1 MTVQNTRLGMLLMI
15 ATVFVFAVQ
24 DGFSRYLGGRYSV
37 LMIVM
42 VRYWVFAAFVI
53 AQASMKGGGIRNAV
67 RTRHPWLQIARS
79 VLLISEICIMV
90 LAYTRIGLINT
101 HAIFAV
107 CPLLVAGLAMPILGE
122 KVGWRRWTAIII
134 GMVGVAIILQPDGGV
149 FALDSFLPLISAF
162 MFALY
167 SLLTRLATR
176 DEPAFIS
183 FFWSGIIGCVLMTII
198 GLPYL
203 TLMPAFDLA
212 MIAVYSFLALF
223 GHYLLIRSYS
233 IAEASALQP
242 FAYLQIVF
250 VTGIAMLVFDE
261 VLRANVIIGG
271 SIVILA
277 GLFTVIRSRQ
287 KNQGKALR
295 VSQR

>member
-1 MTVQNTRLGMLLMI
+1 MTVQNTRLGIWLMV

-24 DGFSRYLGGRYSV
+24 DGFSRYLAGGYSV
-37 LMIVM
+37 FMVVMI
-42 VRYWVFAAFVI
+42 RYWVFAAFVT
-53 AQASMKGGGIRNAV
+53 AQALTKPGGLRQTV

-79 VLLISEICIMV
+79 VLLIAEICVMV
-90 LAYTRIGLINT
+90 YAYVRIGLINT

-107 CPLLVAGLAMPILGE
+107 CPLLVAGLAVPVLGE
-122 KVGWRRWTAIII
+122 KVGWRRWTAIIF

-149 FALDSFLPLISAF
+149 FSLDSLLPLIGAF
-162 MFALY
+162 LFALY

-183 FFWSGIIGCVLMTII
+183 FFWSGVIGCVLMTVI
-198 GLPYL
+198 GLPHL
-203 TLMPAFDLA
+203 TAMPPFDMLMIVTYSSLA
-212 MIAVYSFLALF
+212 IL

-233 IAEASALQP
+233 MAEASALQP

-250 VTGIAMLVFDE
+250 VTVIAMLVFDE
-261 VLRANVIIGG
+261 TLRANVIIGG
-271 SIVILA
+271 AIVILA

>member
-1 MTVQNTRLGMLLMI
+1 MTVQNTRLGVWLMI

-24 DGFSRYLGGRYSV
+24 DGFSRFLGGGYSV
-37 LMIVM
+37 YFIVM
-42 VRYWVFAAFVI
+42 VRYWFFAAFVI
-53 AQASMKGGGIRNAV
+53 AQALTKREGIRGAV
-67 RTRHPWLQIARS
+67 RTKHPWLHVARS
-79 VLLISEICIMV
+79 ALLVAEICVMI

-107 CPLLVAGLAMPILGE
+107 CPLLIAGLAIPILGE
-122 KVGWRRWTAIII
+122 KVGWRRWVAILV

-149 FALDSFLPLISAF
+149 FSLDSLLPLISAF

-183 FFWSGIIGCVLMTII
+183 FFWSGIIGAVLMTFV
-198 GLPYL
+198 GLPHF
-203 TLMPAFDLA
+203 TPMPVFDL
-212 MIAVYSFLALF
+212 MMLVIYSFLALF

-233 IAEASALQP
+233 MAEASALQP

-250 VTGIAMLVFDE
+250 VTAIAMLVFDE
-261 VLRANVIIGG
+261 VLRPNVILGG
-271 SIVILA
+271 GIVILA

-287 KNQGKALR
+287 KNQGKGLR

>member
-1 MTVQNTRLGMLLMI
+1 MTVQNTRLGIWLMV

-24 DGFSRYLGGRYSV
+24 DGFSRYLAGGYSV
-37 LMIVM
+37 FMVVMI
-42 VRYWVFAAFVI
+42 RYWVFAVFVT
-53 AQASMKGGGIRNAV
+53 AQALTKPGGLRQTV

-79 VLLISEICIMV
+79 VLLIAEICVMV
-90 LAYTRIGLINT
+90 YAYVRIGLINT

-107 CPLLVAGLAMPILGE
+107 CPLLVAGLAVPVLGE
-122 KVGWRRWTAIII
+122 KVGWRRWTAIIF

-149 FALDSFLPLISAF
+149 FSLDSLLPLIGAF
-162 MFALY
+162 LFALY

-183 FFWSGIIGCVLMTII
+183 FFWSGVIGCVLMTVI
-198 GLPYL
+198 GLPHL
-203 TLMPAFDLA
+203 TAMPPFDMLMIVTYSSLA
-212 MIAVYSFLALF
+212 IL

-233 IAEASALQP
+233 MAEASALQP

-250 VTGIAMLVFDE
+250 VTVIAMLVFDE
-261 VLRANVIIGG
+261 TLRANVIIGG
-271 SIVILA
+271 AIVILA

>member
-1 MTVQNTRLGMLLMI
+1 MTVQNTRLGIWLMI

-24 DGFSRYLGGRYSV
+24 DGFSRYLAAGYSV
-37 LMIVM
+37 FMVVMI
-42 VRYWVFAAFVI
+42 RYWVFAAFVTV
-53 AQASMKGGGIRNAV
+53 QALTKGGGFRHSV
-67 RTRHPWLQIARS
+67 RTRHPWLQLARS
-79 VLLISEICIMV
+79 VLLIAEICVMV
-90 LAYTRIGLINT
+90 YAYVKIGLINT

-107 CPLLVAGLAMPILGE
+107 CPLLVAGLAVPILGE
-122 KVGWRRWTAIII
+122 KVGWRRWMAIFI

-149 FALDSFLPLISAF
+149 FSLDSLLPLISAF

-183 FFWSGIIGCVLMTII
+183 FFWSGIIGCVLMTAI

-203 TLMPAFDLA
+203 TAMPPFDIL
-212 MIAVYSFLALF
+212 MIAAYSFLALL

-233 IAEASALQP
+233 VAEASALQP
-242 FAYLQIVF
+242 FAYFQVVF
-250 VTGIAMLVFDE
+250 VTVIAMLVFDE
-261 VLRANVIIGG
+261 VLRPNVIIGG
-271 SIVILA
+271 AIVILA

-287 KNQGKALR
+287 KNQGTALR

>member
-1 MTVQNTRLGMLLMI
+1 MTVQNTRLGIWLMI

-24 DGFSRYLGGRYSV
+24 DGFSRYLAGGYSV
-37 LMIVM
+37 FMVVMI
-42 VRYWVFAAFVI
+42 RYWVFAAFVTG
-53 AQASMKGGGIRNAV
+53 QAFFKEGGLRRAV
-67 RTRHPWLQIARS
+67 KTRHPWLQIARS
-79 VLLISEICIMV
+79 VLLIAEICVMV
-90 LAYTRIGLINT
+90 FAYVRIGLINT

-122 KVGWRRWTAIII
+122 KVGWRRWTAIIV

-149 FALDSFLPLISAF
+149 FSLDSLLPLISAF

-183 FFWSGIIGCVLMTII
+183 FFWSGIIGCVLMTAI

-203 TLMPAFDLA
+203 TAMPPFDVLMIVTYSLLA
-212 MIAVYSFLALF
+212 IL

-233 IAEASALQP
+233 VAEASALQP

-250 VTGIAMLVFDE
+250 VTIIAMFVFDE
-261 VLRANVIIGG
+261 ALRSNVIIGG
-271 SIVILA
+271 GIVIVA

-287 KNQGKALR
+287 KNQGTALR

>member
-24 DGFSRYLGGRYSV
+24 DGFSRYLAGGYSV

-42 VRYWVFAAFVI
+42 VRYWVFAAFVM
-53 AQASMKGGGIRNAV
+53 AQAVMTGGGLQNAV

-79 VLLISEICIMV
+79 VLLISEICVMV
-90 LAYTRIGLINT
+90 YAYNRIGLINT

-122 KVGWRRWTAIII
+122 KVGWRRWTAILI

-149 FALDSFLPLISAF
+149 FSLDSLLPLASAF

-176 DEPAFIS
+176 DESAFVS
-183 FFWSGIIGCVLMTII
+183 FFWSGIIGCVLMTIV

-203 TLMPAFDLA
+203 TAMVPFDLL
-212 MIAVYSFLALF
+212 MIGVYSFLALF

-233 IAEASALQP
+233 MAEASALQP

-250 VTGIAMLVFDE
+250 VTVIAMVVFGE
-261 VLRANVIIGG
+261 VLHMNVIIGG
-271 SIVILA
+271 GIVILA

-287 KNQGKALR
+287 KNQGKAMR

>member
-1 MTVQNTRLGMLLMI
+1 MTAQNTRLGIWLMI

-24 DGFSRYLGGRYSV
+24 DGFSRYLGGAYSV
-37 LMIVM
+37 FMVVMI
-42 VRYWVFAAFVI
+42 RYWVFAAFVTT
-53 AQASMKGGGIRNAV
+53 QALMKGGGFRNAV
-67 RTRHPWLQIARS
+67 RTRHPWLQLARS
-79 VLLISEICIMV
+79 VLLVTEICVMV

-122 KVGWRRWTAIII
+122 RVGWRRWTAIII
-134 GMVGVAIILQPDGGV
+134 GMAGVAIILQPDGGV
-149 FALDSFLPLISAF
+149 FALDSLLPLASAF

-176 DEPAFIS
+176 DEPAFVS

-203 TLMPAFDLA
+203 TAMPPFDLA
-212 MIAVYSFLALF
+212 MIGIYSFLALF

-233 IAEASALQP
+233 VAEASALQP

-250 VTGIAMLVFDE
+250 VTVIAMLVFDE
-261 VLRANVIIGG
+261 VLHINVIIGG
-271 SIVILA
+271 GIVVLA

>member
-1 MTVQNTRLGMLLMI
+1 MTVQNTRLGMMLMVL
-15 ATVFVFAVQ
+15 TVFVFAVQ
-24 DGFSRYLGGRYSV
+24 DGFSRYLAGGYSV
-37 LMIVM
+37 FMIVM
-42 VRYWVFAAFVI
+42 VRYWVFAGFVTV
-53 AQASMKGGGIRNAV
+53 QAVMTGNLRSVV

-79 VLLISEICIMV
+79 VLLITEICVMV
-90 LAYTRIGLINT
+90 YAYNRIGLINT

-122 KVGWRRWTAIII
+122 KVGWRRWVAIII
-134 GMVGVAIILQPDGGV
+134 GMVGVGIILQPDDGV
-149 FALDSFLPLISAF
+149 FSVDSLLPLASAF

-176 DEPAFIS
+176 DEPAFVS
-183 FFWSGIIGCVLMTII
+183 FFWSGIIGCVLMTVI

-203 TLMPAFDLA
+203 TAMPPFDLL
-212 MIAVYSFLALF
+212 MIGVYSFLALF

-233 IAEASALQP
+233 MAEASALQP

-250 VTGIAMLVFDE
+250 VTVIAIVVFDE
-261 VLRANVIIGG
+261 VLHMNVVIGG
-271 SIVILA
+271 GIVILA

-287 KNQGKALR
+287 KNQGKAMR

>member
-1 MTVQNTRLGMLLMI
+1 MTVQNTKLGMLLMI

-24 DGFSRYLGGRYSV
+24 DGFSRYLAGGYSV

-42 VRYWVFAAFVI
+42 VRYWVFAAFVMT
-53 AQASMKGGGIRNAV
+53 QAVMTEGGLRKAV

-79 VLLISEICIMV
+79 VLLISEICVMV
-90 LAYTRIGLINT
+90 FAYNRIGLINT

-122 KVGWRRWTAIII
+122 KVGWRRWTAIVI

-149 FALDSFLPLISAF
+149 FSLDILLPLASAF

-176 DEPAFIS
+176 DESAFIS
-183 FFWSGIIGCVLMTII
+183 FFWSGIIGCVLMTIV

-203 TLMPAFDLA
+203 TAMITFDLL
-212 MIAVYSFLALF
+212 MIGVYSFLALF

-233 IAEASALQP
+233 MAEASALQP

-250 VTGIAMLVFDE
+250 VTIIAMMVFDE
-261 VLRANVIIGG
+261 VLHLNVIIGG
-271 SIVILA
+271 GIVILA

-287 KNQGKALR
+287 KNQGKAMR

>member
-1 MTVQNTRLGMLLMI
+1 MLLMV

-24 DGFSRYLGGRYSV
+24 DGFSRYLVGGYSV

-53 AQASMKGGGIRNAV
+53 AQALMKSGGLRSAV

-79 VLLISEICIMV
+79 VLLISEICVMV
-90 LAYTRIGLINT
+90 FAYNRIGLINT

-122 KVGWRRWTAIII
+122 KVGWRRWTAIVI

-149 FALDSFLPLISAF
+149 FALDSLLPLISAF

-183 FFWSGIIGCVLMTII
+183 FFWSGVIGAVLMTIV

-203 TLMPAFDLA
+203 TMMPAFDLL

-233 IAEASALQP
+233 MAEASALQP

-250 VTGIAMLVFDE
+250 VTAIAMVVFDE
-261 VLRANVIIGG
+261 VLRPNVIIGG
-271 SIVILA
+271 GIVILA

>member
-1 MTVQNTRLGMLLMI
+1 MTAQNPRLGILLMI

-24 DGFSRYLGGRYSV
+24 DGFSRYLGAGYSV

-42 VRYWVFAAFVI
+42 IRYWVFAVFVTL
-53 AQASMKGGGIRNAV
+53 QASRKGKFRATV
-67 RTRHPWLQIARS
+67 RTKHPFLHLARS
-79 VLLISEICIMV
+79 VLLIAEICVMV

-107 CPLLVAGLAMPILGE
+107 CPLLIAGLAVPILGE
-122 KVGWRRWTAIII
+122 KVGWRRWTAIFI

-149 FALDSFLPLISAF
+149 FSLESLLPLISAF

-176 DEPAFIS
+176 DEPAFVS

-203 TLMPAFDLA
+203 TAMPPYDLM
-212 MIAVYSFLALF
+212 MIAVYSCLALL

-233 IAEASALQP
+233 VAEASALQP

-250 VTGIAMLVFDE
+250 VTVIAMVVFDE
-261 VLRANVIIGG
+261 VLRTNVIIGG
-271 SIVILA
+271 GIVILA
-277 GLFTVIRSRQ
+277 GLFTVVRSRQ

>member
-1 MTVQNTRLGMLLMI
+1 MTIQNTRLGMMLMI

-24 DGFSRYLGGRYSV
+24 DGFSRYLAGGYSV

-42 VRYWVFAAFVI
+42 VRYWVFAAFVMV
-53 AQASMKGGGIRNAV
+53 QAVMKGGGLRNAV

-79 VLLISEICIMV
+79 VLLITEICVMV
-90 LAYTRIGLINT
+90 FAYNRIGLINT

-122 KVGWRRWTAIII
+122 KVGWRRWTAIVI

-149 FALDSFLPLISAF
+149 FSLDSLLPLASAF

-183 FFWSGIIGCVLMTII
+183 FFWSGIIGCVLMTIV

-203 TLMPAFDLA
+203 TAMVPFDLL

-250 VTGIAMLVFDE
+250 VTIIAMVVFDE
-261 VLRANVIIGG
+261 VLHLNVIIGG
-271 SIVILA
+271 GIVVLA

>member
-1 MTVQNTRLGMLLMI
+1 MTVQNTRLGIWLMI

-24 DGFSRYLGGRYSV
+24 DGFSRYLGGGYSV

-42 VRYWVFAAFVI
+42 IRYWFFAGFVTV
-53 AQASMKGGGIRNAV
+53 QAMMKPGGLRGNV
-67 RTRHPWLQIARS
+67 HTRHPWLQLARS
-79 VLLISEICIMV
+79 VLLIAEICVMV

-122 KVGWRRWTAIII
+122 KVGWRRWTAIVI

-149 FALDSFLPLISAF
+149 FSIESLLPLISAF

-203 TLMPAFDLA
+203 TAMPPFDLS

-250 VTGIAMLVFDE
+250 VTAIAMIVFDE
-261 VLRANVIIGG
+261 VLRPNVIIGG
-271 SIVILA
+271 GIVILA

>member
-1 MTVQNTRLGMLLMI
+1 MMLMI

-24 DGFSRYLGGRYSV
+24 DGFSRYLAGGYSV

-42 VRYWVFAAFVI
+42 VRYWVFAAFVMV
-53 AQASMKGGGIRNAV
+53 QAVMKGGGLRNAV

-79 VLLISEICIMV
+79 VLLITEICVMV
-90 LAYTRIGLINT
+90 FAYNRIGLINT

-122 KVGWRRWTAIII
+122 KVGWRRWTAIVI

-149 FALDSFLPLISAF
+149 FSLDSLLPLASAF

-183 FFWSGIIGCVLMTII
+183 FFWSGIIGCVLMTIV

-203 TLMPAFDLA
+203 TAMVPFDLL

-250 VTGIAMLVFDE
+250 VTIIAMVVFDE
-261 VLRANVIIGG
+261 VLHLNVIIGG
-271 SIVILA
+271 GIVVLA

>member
-1 MTVQNTRLGMLLMI
+1 MTVQNTKLGMLLMI

-24 DGFSRYLGGRYSV
+24 DGFSRYLGGLYSV

-53 AQASMKGGGIRNAV
+53 AQALMKEGGIGNAV

-183 FFWSGIIGCVLMTII
+183 FFWSGIIGCVLMTLI

-203 TLMPAFDLA
+203 TMMPPFDLL

-250 VTGIAMLVFDE
+250 VTVIAMLVFDE

-271 SIVILA
+271 GIVILA

>member
-1 MTVQNTRLGMLLMI
+1 MTVQNTRLGIFLMI

-24 DGFSRYLGGRYSV
+24 DGFARFLGNDYSV
-37 LMIVM
+37 YLIVM
-42 VRYWVFAAFVI
+42 IRYWFFAAFVI
-53 AQASMKGGGIRNAV
+53 VQASLKPAGLRRAV
-67 RTRHPWLQIARS
+67 RTRHPWLQLARS
-79 VLLISEICIMV
+79 ALLVTEICLMIF
-90 LAYTRIGLINT
+90 AYTRIGLINT

-107 CPLLVAGLAMPILGE
+107 CPLIVAGLAIPILGE
-122 KVGWRRWTAIII
+122 KVGWRRWVAIIV
-134 GMVGVAIILQPDGGV
+134 GMIGVAIILQPDGGV
-149 FALDSFLPLISAF
+149 FSLDSFLPLISAF

-167 SLLTRLATR
+167 SLLTRLSTR

-183 FFWSGIIGCVLMTII
+183 FFWSGIIGAVLMTIV

-203 TLMPAFDLA
+203 TAMPPFDLM

-233 IAEASALQP
+233 MAEASALQP

-250 VTGIAMLVFDE
+250 VTVIAMVVFDE
-261 VLRANVIIGG
+261 VLRPNVIIGG
-271 SIVILA
+271 GIVILA

-287 KNQGKALR
+287 KKQGKALR

>member
-1 MTVQNTRLGMLLMI
+1 MTVQNTRLGIWLMI

-24 DGFSRYLGGRYSV
+24 DGFSRYLASGYSIF
-37 LMIVM
+37 MIVM
-42 VRYWVFAAFVI
+42 VRYWVFAIFVTT
-53 AQASMKGGGIRNAV
+53 QAALKEGGLRRAV

-79 VLLISEICIMV
+79 VLLIAEICVMV

-107 CPLLVAGLAMPILGE
+107 CPLLIAGLAMPILGE
-122 KVGWRRWTAIII
+122 KVGWRRWTAIVI

-149 FALDSFLPLISAF
+149 FSLDSFLPLISAF

-183 FFWSGIIGCVLMTII
+183 FFWSGIIGCVLMTAI

-203 TLMPAFDLA
+203 TVMPGFDLL
-212 MIAVYSFLALF
+212 MMGIYSFLALF

-250 VTGIAMLVFDE
+250 VTAIAMTVFDE
-261 VLRANVIIGG
+261 VLRPNVIIGG
-271 SIVILA
+271 GIIVLA

-287 KNQGKALR
+287 KNQGKGLR

>member
-271 SIVILA
+271 GIVILA

>member
-1 MTVQNTRLGMLLMI
+1 MTVQNTRLGVWLMI

-24 DGFSRYLGGRYSV
+24 DGFSRFLGGGYSV
-37 LMIVM
+37 YFIVM
-42 VRYWVFAAFVI
+42 VRYWFFAAFVI
-53 AQASMKGGGIRNAV
+53 VQALTKREGIRGAV
-67 RTRHPWLQIARS
+67 RTKHPWLHVARS
-79 VLLISEICIMV
+79 ALLVAEICVMI

-107 CPLLVAGLAMPILGE
+107 CPLLIAGLAIPILGE
-122 KVGWRRWTAIII
+122 KVGWRRWAAILV

-149 FALDSFLPLISAF
+149 FSLDSLLPLISAF

-183 FFWSGIIGCVLMTII
+183 FFWSGIIGAVLMTVV
-198 GLPYL
+198 GLPHF
-203 TLMPAFDLA
+203 TPMPAYDLA
-212 MIAVYSFLALF
+212 MLVTYSFLALF

-233 IAEASALQP
+233 MAEASALQP

-250 VTGIAMLVFDE
+250 VTAIAMLVFDE
-261 VLRANVIIGG
+261 VLRPNVILGG
-271 SIVILA
+271 GIVILA

-287 KNQGKALR
+287 KNQGKGLR

>member
-1 MTVQNTRLGMLLMI
+1 MTDQNTRLGIFLMI

-24 DGFSRYLGGRYSV
+24 DGFARYLAGGYSV
-37 LMIVM
+37 FMVVM
-42 VRYWVFAAFVI
+42 VRYWFFAVFVT
-53 AQASMKGGGIRNAV
+53 AQAMTKTGGLPAAV
-67 RTRHPWLQIARS
+67 RTRHPWLQLIRS
-79 VLLISEICIMV
+79 VLLIAEICVMV
-90 LAYTRIGLINT
+90 FAYTRIGLINT

-122 KVGWRRWTAIII
+122 KVGWRRWSAILI

-149 FALDSFLPLISAF
+149 FSVDSLLPLLGALL
-162 MFALY
+162 FALY
-167 SLLTRLATR
+167 SLMTRLATR

-183 FFWSGIIGCVLMTII
+183 FFWSGIIGCVLMTLI

-203 TLMPAFDLA
+203 VAMTPFD
-212 MIAVYSFLALF
+212 AVMMAAYSFLALF

-233 IAEASALQP
+233 MAEASVLQP
-242 FAYLQIVF
+242 FAYLQMVFITIIAIV
-250 VTGIAMLVFDE
+250 VFDE
-261 VLRANVIIGG
+261 TLRMNIVIGG
-271 SIVILA
+271 GIVILA

>member
-1 MTVQNTRLGMLLMI
+1 MTTQNTRLGILLMI

-24 DGFSRYLGGRYSV
+24 DGFSRYLGAGYSV

-42 VRYWVFAAFVI
+42 IRYWVFAVFVTV
-53 AQASMKGGGIRNAV
+53 QAGMKGNIWVVV
-67 RTRHPWLQIARS
+67 RTRHPFLHLARS
-79 VLLISEICIMV
+79 VLLIAEICVMV

-107 CPLLVAGLAMPILGE
+107 CPLLIAGLAVPILGE

-149 FALDSFLPLISAF
+149 FSLESLLPLISAF

-176 DEPAFIS
+176 DEPAFLS

-203 TLMPAFDLA
+203 SAMLQFDLL
-212 MIAVYSFLALF
+212 MIAVYSCLALL

-233 IAEASALQP
+233 VAEASALQP

-250 VTGIAMLVFDE
+250 VTVIAMVVFDE
-261 VLRANVIIGG
+261 VLRFNVIVGG

-277 GLFTVIRSRQ
+277 GLFTVVRSRQ

>member
-1 MTVQNTRLGMLLMI
+1 MTVQNTKLGMLLMI

-24 DGFSRYLGGRYSV
+24 DGFSRYLGGGYSV

-42 VRYWVFAAFVI
+42 VRYWVFAAFVTT
-53 AQASMKGGGIRNAV
+53 QALMKGGMRSAV

-79 VLLISEICIMV
+79 VLLISEICVMV
-90 LAYTRIGLINT
+90 FAYNRIGLINT

-122 KVGWRRWTAIII
+122 KVGWRRWTAIVI
-134 GMVGVAIILQPDGGV
+134 GMVGVGIILQPDGGV
-149 FALDSFLPLISAF
+149 FSLDSFLPLISAF

-176 DEPAFIS
+176 DEPAFVS
-183 FFWSGIIGCVLMTII
+183 FFWSGIIGAMLMTIV

-203 TLMPAFDLA
+203 TMMPPFDLL

-250 VTGIAMLVFDE
+250 VTAIAMVVFDE
-261 VLRANVIIGG
+261 ALRPNVIIGG
-271 SIVILA
+271 GIVILA

>member
-1 MTVQNTRLGMLLMI
+1 MTVQNTRLGMLTMI
-15 ATVFVFAVQ
+15 ATVFVFALQ
-24 DGFSRYLGGRYSV
+24 DGFSRYLAGGYSV
-37 LMIVM
+37 FMIVM
-42 VRYWVFAAFVI
+42 VRYWVFAGFVT
-53 AQASMKGGGIRNAV
+53 AQAAMTGNIRAAV
-67 RTRHPWLQIARS
+67 RTRHPWLQLARS
-79 VLLISEICIMV
+79 VLLIAEICVMV
-90 LAYTRIGLINT
+90 YAYNRIGLINT

-122 KVGWRRWTAIII
+122 KVGWRRWTAILI
-134 GMVGVAIILQPDGGV
+134 GMVGVGIILQPDGGV
-149 FALDSFLPLISAF
+149 FSVDSLLPLVSAF

-183 FFWSGIIGCVLMTII
+183 FFWSGVIGCGLMTVI
-198 GLPYL
+198 GLPFL
-203 TLMPAFDLA
+203 TAMPPFDLM
-212 MIAVYSFLALF
+212 MIGVYSMLSLL

-233 IAEASALQP
+233 MAEASALQP

-250 VTGIAMLVFDE
+250 VTIIAMLVFDE
-261 VLRANVIIGG
+261 VLHMNVVIGG
-271 SIVILA
+271 GIVILA

-287 KNQGKALR
+287 KNQGKAMR

>member
-24 DGFSRYLGGRYSV
+24 DGFSRYLAGGYSV

-42 VRYWVFAAFVI
+42 VRYWVFAGFVTV
-53 AQASMKGGGIRNAV
+53 QAVMMGNLRNTV

-79 VLLISEICIMV
+79 VLLISEICVMV
-90 LAYTRIGLINT
+90 FAYNRIGLINT

-122 KVGWRRWTAIII
+122 KVGWRRWTAIVI

-149 FALDSFLPLISAF
+149 FSLDSLLPLASAF

-176 DEPAFIS
+176 DEPAFVS
-183 FFWSGIIGCVLMTII
+183 FFWSGIIGCVLMTIV

-203 TLMPAFDLA
+203 TAMTPFDLL
-212 MIAVYSFLALF
+212 MIGVYSFLALL

-233 IAEASALQP
+233 MAEASALQP

-250 VTGIAMLVFDE
+250 VTIIAMVVFDE
-261 VLRANVIIGG
+261 VLHANVIIGG
-271 SIVILA
+271 GIVILA
-277 GLFTVIRSRQ
+277 GLFTVFRSRQ

>member
-24 DGFSRYLGGRYSV
+24 DGFSRYLGGGYSV

-42 VRYWVFAAFVI
+42 IRYWVFAAFVVT
-53 AQASMKGGGIRNAV
+53 QALMKSGGFGNVV

-79 VLLISEICIMV
+79 VLLIAEICVMI

-149 FALDSFLPLISAF
+149 FSLDSLLPLISAF

-183 FFWSGIIGCVLMTII
+183 FFWSGIIGCVLMTVI

-203 TLMPAFDLA
+203 TAMPPFDLLMVA
-212 MIAVYSFLALF
+212 IYSFLALF

-250 VTGIAMLVFDE
+250 VTAIAMLVFEE
-261 VLRANVIIGG
+261 VLRPNVIIGG
-271 SIVILA
+271 GIVVLA

>member
-1 MTVQNTRLGMLLMI
+1 MTVQNTRLGIWLMV

-24 DGFSRYLGGRYSV
+24 EGFSRYLAGGYSV
-37 LMIVM
+37 FMVVMI
-42 VRYWVFAAFVI
+42 RYWVFAGFVT
-53 AQASMKGGGIRNAV
+53 AQALTKPGSFRQTV

-79 VLLISEICIMV
+79 ALLIAEICVMV
-90 LAYTRIGLINT
+90 YAYVRIGLINT

-107 CPLLVAGLAMPILGE
+107 CPLLVAGLAVPVLGE

-149 FALDSFLPLISAF
+149 FSLDSLLPLIGAF
-162 MFALY
+162 LFALY

-183 FFWSGIIGCVLMTII
+183 FFWSGIIGCVLMTVI
-198 GLPYL
+198 GLPHL
-203 TLMPAFDLA
+203 TAMPPFDILMIVTYSGLA
-212 MIAVYSFLALF
+212 IL

-233 IAEASALQP
+233 MAEASALQP

-250 VTGIAMLVFDE
+250 VTVIAMLVFDE
-261 VLRANVIIGG
+261 ALRSNVIIGG
-271 SIVILA
+271 AIVILA